1 MVPEHALLVHAAF
14 EWAAIL
20 AGARL
25 YFHERGLQG
34 LRGALQPQNYAV
46 LAGCLL
52 GAAIGNKAVF
62 WVENP
67 QLWGPGSGV
76 VEYFLG
82 GQSMV
87 GGLVGGY
94 LGVEIGKAIAGVRQS
109 TGDYFVFP
117 ILLGIMV
124 GRVGCFLAGL
134 QDQTFGV
141 ETGLPWG
148 IDFGDGI
155 ARHPTQLYEILYAAL
170 LWWAFRR
177 TRARLAD
184 SPGLMFKIL
193 LASYLSWRLLIDT
206 LKPVPYAY
214 PMGLSGIQIV
224 CAAALVLYLPLL
236 FVQWRRREAV
246 DA

>member
-1 MVPEHALLVHAAF
+1 MAPEYALLLHAAF

-25 YFHERGLQG
+25 YFHERGLHG

-46 LAGCLL
+46 LTGCLL

-67 QLWGPGSGV
+67 QLWDPDSGV
-76 VEYFLG
+76 VQFFVG

-94 LGVEIGKAIAGVRQS
+94 LGVELGKAVAGVRHS
-109 TGDYFVFP
+109 TGDHFVFP
-117 ILLGIMV
+117 ILLGIAI
-124 GRVGCFLAGL
+124 GRLGCLLAGFH
-134 QDQTFGV
+134 DQTFGV
-141 ETGLPWG
+141 RTSLPWG

-155 ARHPTQLYEILYAAL
+155 RRHPTQLYEILFAGL

-177 TRARLAD
+177 ARARLAA
-184 SPGLMFKIL
+184 SPGLMFKML
-193 LASYLSWRLLIDT
+193 LAGYLSWRLLVDA

-224 CAAALVLYLPLL
+224 CAVALGLYLPLL
-236 FVQWRRREAV
+236 LAQLLRREA
-246 DA
+246 ARA